1 MEEILKISNLSKSFG
16 KVEVLK
22 NLSFGISKGEVH
34 AILGANGA
42 GKSTLMK
49 IIGGVQKQ
57 TTGKLYYKGEE
68 TSFNSPSE
76 AQKKG
81 INIIYQE
88 LSLIP
93 TMTAV
98 ENLFLGR
105 EITGNSRFIN
115 KKKMVSEFKELCKR
129 LKFDIDPWEKVRNL
143 SISKQ
148 QMIEIMKVIHQSA
161 DIIIMDE
168 PTTSL
173 SENEKLSLFKIIK
186 MLKNEGKT
194 ILYISHMLEEIF
206 ITCDRISILKDGV
219 YEGTYEVKDMTKDKI
234 ISLMIGERKNGTD
247 LKKRKNEVKKEKV
260 LELKSVNKGTVLKD
274 INLVLNQ
281 GEILGIAGLVGAGRT
296 ELAEI
301 IYGKEKSDSG
311 EIFINNQ
318 KVSVKSPEAAI
329 KKGIGLIPED
339 RKNLGL
345 IQKHSVTKNATL
357 IQLDKII
364 SNAFISRKKEK
375 NYINRAIEEMSIKVS
390 DPNAKVSNL
399 SGGNQQKVVVS
410 KWMDMDL
417 KVLIFDEPTKGID
430 VGAKEDIFKIIDDF
444 AGKGMSIIF
453 ISSDLEEVERVSDR
467 VVIMKEGK
475 IVKEL
480 REDEITIDKIN
491 YYSLN
496 G

>member
-22 NLSFGISKGEVH
+22 NLSFGIDKGEVH

-57 TTGKLYYKGEE
+57 TAGKIYYKGEE
-68 TSFNSPSE
+68 ITFNSPSE

-105 EITGNSRFIN
+105 EITKNSSFIN
-115 KKKMVSEFKELCKR
+115 KRQMTAEFNELCKR
-129 LKFDIDPWEKVRNL
+129 LKFDIDPGEKVRNL

-148 QMIEIMKVIHQSA
+148 QMVEIMKVIHQSA

-186 MLKNEGKT
+186 MLKEEGKT

-206 ITCDRISILKDGV
+206 LTCDRISILKDGV
-219 YEGTYEVKDMTKDKI
+219 YEGTYKVGDMTKDKI
-234 ISLMIGERKNGTD
+234 ISLMIGERKKSTD
-247 LKKRKNEVKKEKV
+247 LRKRKNNAKKEKV
-260 LELKSVNKGTVLKD
+260 LELKSINKGTILKD

-301 IYGKEKSDSG
+301 IYGKERFDSG
-311 EIFINNQ
+311 EIFINNE
-318 KVSVKSPEAAI
+318 KNSVKSPEAAI

-357 IQLDKII
+357 IQLDKIV
-364 SNAFISRKKEK
+364 SNIFISKKKEK
-375 NYINRAIEEMSIKVS
+375 KYINRAVEEMSIKVS

>member
-16 KVEVLK
+16 KIEVLK
-22 NLSFGISKGEVH
+22 NLSFTINKGEVH

-57 TTGKLYYKGEE
+57 TKGDIFYRGER
-68 TSFNSPSE
+68 TVFNSPSE

-105 EITGNSRFIN
+105 EITGNTRLIN
-115 KKKMVSEFKELCKR
+115 KKKMTGEFNELCKK
-129 LKFDIDPWEKVRNL
+129 LNFDIDPKEKVKNL

-148 QMIEIMKVIHQSA
+148 QMIEIMKVIHQNA

-173 SENEKLSLFKIIK
+173 SENEKLSLFGIIRT
-186 MLKNEGKT
+186 LKDEGKT
-194 ILYISHMLEEIF
+194 VLYISHMLEEIF
-206 ITCDRISILKDGV
+206 IVCDRISVLKDGI
-219 YEGTYEVKDMTKDKI
+219 YEGSYEVKDMTKDKI
-234 ISLMIGERKNGTD
+234 ISLMVGERKNADNLG
-247 LKKRKNEVKKEKV
+247 KRKKEIKKEKV
-260 LELKSVNKGTVLKD
+260 LELKSVNKGLVLKD
-274 INLVLNQ
+274 INLELNK

-296 ELAEI
+296 ELAELI
-301 IYGKEKSDSG
+301 FGKESLDSG
-311 EIFINNQ
+311 EILIDGE
-318 KVSVKSPEAAI
+318 KTIVKSPEAAI

-339 RKNLGL
+339 RKHLGL

-357 IQLDKII
+357 IQLDKITSKI
-364 SNAFISRKKEK
+364 FLNKKKET
-375 NYINRAIEEMSIKVS
+375 NYINRAVREMSIKVS
-390 DPNAKVSNL
+390 NPNAKVSSL

-430 VGAKEDIFKIIDDF
+430 VRAKEDIFKIIEDF
-444 AGKGMSIIF
+444 SDKGMSVIF

-467 VVIMKEGK
+467 VIIMKEGR

-480 REDEITIDKIN
+480 KEDEITIDKIN